1 MAIYRLASTASSDSS
16 ISTDVSKQVVKQ
28 TGILDNYIKNIDWD
42 GIITKIITTGISLF
56 LISVLF
62 LLIHSAGKKL
72 ITRSFAS
79 AKRKESTYSIGR
91 LGTIYTLT
99 QNIFHYC
106 VLFFY
111 FYAILSILGIPVS
124 TLLASA
130 GIVSV
135 ALGLGAQGF
144 VTDIVTGFFILLE
157 QQFVVGDTVKI
168 NTITGTVHAVG
179 LRTTQIL
186 SDDGTLNFIPNRS
199 ITVVSNMSRNNMQA
213 VVDIRLDPRK
223 DTNEMRKI
231 IAEVNK
237 KLVPKLP
244 DITNGPKIL
253 GIVDLG
259 NGNLVFRVSAYTNH
273 GAQAQTQR
281 ILLDHYLQALKA
293 AGFNIPISPLNLGS
307 TA

>member
-1 MAIYRLASTASSDSS
+1 MYLLATTDKTLSS
-16 ISTDVSKQVVKQ
+16 DVSKQVVKQ
-28 TGILDNYIKNIDWD
+28 TSVLDNYIKNINWD
-42 GIITKIITTGISLF
+42 NIITKVIMVTISLILISLLF
-56 LISVLF
+56 LI
-62 LLIHSAGKKL
+62 IHSVGKKI
-72 ITRSFAS
+72 ITRSFAT
-79 AKRKESTYSIGR
+79 AKKKDANYSIGR

-157 QQFVVGDTVKI
+157 QQFSVGDVVKI
-168 NTITGTVHAVG
+168 NTITGKIHAVG
-179 LRTTQIL
+179 LRTTQVI

-213 VVDIRLDPRK
+213 VIDIRLDP
-223 DTNEMRKI
+223 TI
-231 IAEVNK
+231 LGV
-237 KLVPKLP
+237 VPL
-244 DITNGPKIL
+244 TNGE
-253 GIVDLG
+253 
-259 NGNLVFRVSAYTNH
+259 LVFRVTAYTKN
-273 GAQAQTQR
+273 GAQATVQR
-281 ILLDHYLQALKA
+281 ILLDNYLRALKD
-293 AGFNIPISPLNLGS
+293 AGFNIPTSPLNLGA

>member
-1 MAIYRLASTASSDSS
+1 LYLLATTDKTLSS
-16 ISTDVSKQVVKQ
+16 DVSKQVVKQ
-28 TGILDNYIKNIDWD
+28 TSVLDNYIKNINWD
-42 GIITKIITTGISLF
+42 NIITKVIMVTISLILISLLF
-56 LISVLF
+56 LI
-62 LLIHSAGKKL
+62 IHSVGKKI
-72 ITRSFAS
+72 ITRSFAT
-79 AKRKESTYSIGR
+79 AKKKDANYSIGR

-157 QQFVVGDTVKI
+157 QQFSVGDVVKI
-168 NTITGTVHAVG
+168 NTITGKIHAVG
-179 LRTTQIL
+179 LRTTQVI

-213 VVDIRLDPRK
+213 VIDIRLDPKK
-223 DTNEMRKI
+223 DAGEMKKI
-231 IAEVNK
+231 IAQVNQK
-237 KLVPKLP
+237 IVPDLP
-244 DITNGPKIL
+244 EIVTGPTILGVVPLTNGE
-253 GIVDLG
+253 
-259 NGNLVFRVSAYTNH
+259 LVFRVTAYTKN
-273 GAQAQTQR
+273 GAQATVQR
-281 ILLDHYLQALKA
+281 ILLDNYLRALKD
-293 AGFNIPISPLNLGS
+293 AGFNIPTSPLNLGA